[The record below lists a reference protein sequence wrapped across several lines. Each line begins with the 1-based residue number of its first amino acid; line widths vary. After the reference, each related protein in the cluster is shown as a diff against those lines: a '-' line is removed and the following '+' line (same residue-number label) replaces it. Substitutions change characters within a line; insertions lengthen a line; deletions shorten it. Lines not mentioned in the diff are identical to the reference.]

1 MAPGDKAL
9 HDLCVPAGVDGDVG
23 NALSGVSGCKRAS
36 RWTVSTRS
44 CSICGP

>member
-23 NALSGVSGCKRAS
+23 NALY
-36 RWTVSTRS
+36 
-44 CSICGP
+44 IFH